1 MVVLSP
7 LLRCHALDNLPQLMA
22 SPIRFMNILMKPSS
36 VWDRSTSVNGEGVV
50 ANDDA
55 YAYLI
60 VSEDDGSFRGELS
73 VSGAKK

>member
-36 VWDRSTSVNGEGVV
+36 VWDRSTSVNGEGFVV
-50 ANDDA
+50 NDD
-55 YAYLI
+55 AYLI